1 MKNLTALFLFLTYW
15 CNAQDTMVEK
25 IEPFYV
31 AGIAKTTTNENGKS
45 ASDLGELWG
54 RFYSEN
60 VTLTIPN
67 KTSDAVYVIY
77 TEYESDYK
85 GEYLAVI
92 GHRVKSLEGL
102 PEAFIGIE
110 VSGGNYQKYV
120 AKGGMPQAIVTTWK
134 AIWEKDA
141 VLNRAYDT
149 DFEVYGEKSNQ
160 GENSEAVI
168 YLSVR

>member
-1 MKNLTALFLFLTYW
+1 MKNGTALFLFLSYW
-15 CNAQDTMVEK
+15 CNAQEAMIEK
-25 IEPFYV
+25 IEPFFV
-31 AGIAKTTTNENGKS
+31 VGIAKTTTNENGKS

-67 KTSDAVYVIY
+67 KTSDAIYVLY

-85 GEYLAVI
+85 GEFLAMI
-92 GHRVKSLEGL
+92 GNRVESLEDL
-102 PEAFIGIE
+102 PEGLTGIE
-110 VSGGNYQKYV
+110 VSGGSYQKHI
-120 AKGGMPQAIVTTWK
+120 AKGEMPQAIVASWK
-134 AIWEKDA
+134 VIWEKDA

-168 YLSVR
+168 YLSVK